1 MAKMMKDGVDFEE
14 LEELAAKV
22 GFKLECDADY
32 ITLFQKARECGF
44 WPELDIPK
52 TDTKGIHIPPAAHER
67 VYRLRPEEKLAING
81 VGSNKKELERSLK
94 TKLTAEV
101 SILNDKIEEKIQELM
116 AKTGLSRAEVLKII
130 ED

>member
-22 GFKLECDADY
+22 GFKLTCDADY
-32 ITLFQKARECGF
+32 IKLFQEARKCGF

-67 VYRLRPEEKLAING
+67 VYRLRPEEKLAINE
-81 VGSNKKELERSLK
+81 VGSNKKELERKLKQSLQ
-94 TKLTAEV
+94 ADI
-101 SILNDKIEEKIQELM
+101 SILDKEIEEKIQQLM
-116 AKTGLSRAEVLKII
+116 VKTGLTRAEVLKLL